1 MIKHIVQTGIW
12 GAILITFCTI
22 HPVISQEVTPFLIP
36 RTNSSA
42 TLTQTIASTKI
53 EINYHR
59 PNKRG
64 REIFGSLVPYGK
76 IWRTGSDE
84 ATRVYFS
91 TPVQLE
97 GHPVDSGSYELFT
110 IPGPTGWEI
119 ILQTNNHQWGSYRYR
134 DTNDVLRFTVAPSTS
149 MATVETFTISL
160 DQIGPDHGVVNIAW
174 DHVVVSVR
182 IKIDLMTTVIPGLEK
197 LLSADG
203 RRPYFQAAMFY
214 YENDIDIDRAADL
227 MALALEQNPGHL
239 GMLYRQAL
247 ILKRKGDVE
256 AAIAS
261 AEQSLKAAQQ
271 ADMEL
276 KAEYTRLNTRLLEE
290 LRHPDAKH

>member
-22 HPVISQEVTPFLIP
+22 HPVISQEVAPFLIP

-97 GHPVDSGSYELFT
+97 GHLVDSGSYELFT
-110 IPGPTGWEI
+110 IPGPTGWE
-119 ILQTNNHQWGSYRYR
+119 
-134 DTNDVLRFTVAPSTS
+134 
-149 MATVETFTISL
+149 TIS
-160 DQIGPDHGVVNIAW
+160 G
-174 DHVVVSVR
+174 
-182 IKIDLMTTVIPGLEK
+182 
-197 LLSADG
+197 
-203 RRPYFQAAMFY
+203 
-214 YENDIDIDRAADL
+214 
-227 MALALEQNPGHL
+227 
-239 GMLYRQAL
+239 AL
-247 ILKRKGDVE
+247 IATGTPTMSCDLRWRHQHPWQPWRHSP
-256 AAIAS
+256 S
-261 AEQSLKAAQQ
+261 AWI
-271 ADMEL
+271 
-276 KAEYTRLNTRLLEE
+276 RLARIMV
-290 LRHPDAKH
+290 